1 VETAGLGAAAMTAMK
16 KDLVKKT
23 AGCAL
28 LALSVVAWGAIAALP
43 LLDLSPSAAIAWT
56 SSLVIGGEIA
66 FLAGIAVL
74 GREGWQK
81 IKSIFGRQP

>member
-1 VETAGLGAAAMTAMK
+1 MTAMNK
-16 KDLVKKT
+16 TLVKKI

-43 LLDLSPSAAIAWT
+43 LLDLSPSVALAWT
-56 SSLVIGGEIA
+56 SGLLIGGEIA

-74 GREGWQK
+74 GREAWQK
-81 IKSIFGRQP
+81 IKSIFGRNR

>member
-1 VETAGLGAAAMTAMK
+1 MTAMK
-16 KDLVKKT
+16 KTLVKKI

-43 LLDLSPSAAIAWT
+43 LLDLSPGVALAWT
-56 SSLVIGGEIA
+56 SGLLIGGEIA

-74 GREGWQK
+74 GREAWQK
-81 IKSIFGRQP
+81 IKSIFGRNR

>member
-1 VETAGLGAAAMTAMK
+1 MTAMK
-16 KDLVKKT
+16 KALVKKT
-23 AGCAL
+23 AGYAL

-81 IKSIFGRQP
+81 IKSIFRRKP